1 MLFIEN
7 TISYPIFDSLNA
19 RKASKQELSSH
30 FIMSKSVAISNY
42 FWGIMEWSIFI
53 PRKPEA
59 DASAIEARSA
69 LIPASGFAAFGL
81 IYC

>member
-1 MLFIEN
+1 MFFKQKQFFNPQYN
-7 TISYPIFDSLNA
+7 TIFDSLNA

-59 DASAIEARSA
+59 DASAFE
-69 LIPASGFAAFGL
+69 
-81 IYC
+81 